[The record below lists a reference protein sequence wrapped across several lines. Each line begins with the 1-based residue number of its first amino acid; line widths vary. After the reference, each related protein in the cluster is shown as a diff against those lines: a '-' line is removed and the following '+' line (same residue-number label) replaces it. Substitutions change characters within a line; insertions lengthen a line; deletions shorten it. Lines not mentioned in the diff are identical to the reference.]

1 MMGLRSLLVR
11 SCRDPGQDRKNTSW
25 RGKGRTVSYNSS
37 KETMKEKKS
46 LCSCNDMPVM
56 GMATELCLGH
66 VWLFESLEPKDLQA
80 LIGAAMKKVYSPGQA
95 IFLQAD
101 PTDRM
106 FLLKTGRV
114 RLSKLLE
121 DGTEFTL
128 DIRKAGDFLGENM
141 LSEEGIYPVTAWCME
156 ETLTCGF
163 TKERFERL
171 VLDHPR
177 IGLQVMKNL
186 SKRISSLTS
195 RIESMSL
202 THLGARLYQVLRNMA
217 LEHGVKSQ
225 DGLVIEFPLT
235 HEDLAF
241 LVGAHRVSVTRAL
254 KELKK
259 AGSVIQQKRR
269 LLVRNA

>member
-1 MMGLRSLLVR
+1 
-11 SCRDPGQDRKNTSW
+11 
-25 RGKGRTVSYNSS
+25 
-37 KETMKEKKS
+37 
-46 LCSCNDMPVM
+46 
-56 GMATELCLGH
+56 
-66 VWLFESLEPKDLQA
+66 
-80 LIGAAMKKVYSPGQA
+80 
-95 IFLQAD
+95 
-101 PTDRM
+101 M
-106 FLLKTGRV
+106 FLLKAGRV

-141 LSEEGIYPVTAWCME
+141 LSEEGTYPVTAWCME

-202 THLGARLYQVLRNMA
+202 THLGARLYQVLPH
-217 LEHGVKSQ
+217 HGPGARREEPGRPRDTV
-225 DGLVIEFPLT
+225 PLT

-259 AGSVIQQKRR
+259 AGSVVQHKRH
-269 LLVRNA
+269 LLVRSA

>member
-1 MMGLRSLLVR
+1 MGLRSLMVR
-11 SCRDPGQDRKNTSW
+11 SCRDPGQDLENTRW
-25 RGKGRTVSYNSS
+25 QDRDWTLCYNSG
-37 KETMKEKKS
+37 KETMKEKNAS
-46 LCSCNDMPVM
+46 CSCNDMPVT
-56 GMATELCLGH
+56 GTATELCLGH
-66 VWLFESLEPKDLQA
+66 VWLFESLEPKDIQA
-80 LIGAAMKKVYSPGQA
+80 LIGAAVRKVYSPGQA

-106 FLLKTGRV
+106 FLLKAGRV
-114 RLSKLLE
+114 RLNKLLE

-141 LSEEGIYPVTAWCME
+141 LSEEGTYPVAAWCME

-186 SKRISSLTS
+186 SKRISSLTG
-195 RIESMSL
+195 RIESMPL
-202 THLGARLYQVLRNMA
+202 THLGARLYQVLLHLA
-217 LEHGVKSQ
+217 LEHGVKSE
-225 DGLVIEFPLT
+225 DGFVIEFPLT

-259 AGSVIQQKRR
+259 AGSVVQQKRH